1 MTHRHLFLALSI
13 VGALALSACNRDPSP
28 DAAIPKDETADQFIE
43 RVNDELMAMYPEIT
57 AAQWISNTYITDDSK
72 LIAAK
77 SNERFL
83 TQLNDWLEQAKRFEG
98 KEMSPQSARAINLLK
113 IGTAMP
119 PPKDPAKLAELTRIA
134 TEMEGTYGSGTYCKG
149 EG

>member
-1 MTHRHLFLALSI
+1 
-13 VGALALSACNRDPSP
+13 
-28 DAAIPKDETADQFIE
+28 
-43 RVNDELMAMYPEIT
+43 MAMYPEIT

-83 TQLNDWLEQAKRFEG
+83 TQLNSWLEQAKRFEG
-98 KEMSPQSARAINLLK
+98 KEMSPQTARAINLLK

-149 EG
+149 EGDDEDRKSTRLKSSH